1 MRAETK
7 ISRDLRATRVRESS
21 LHYENVFT
29 RSRPRTF
36 GQMGQGPQNYVD
48 YPPGKSVVSPVNRQ
62 SQLRSIS
69 LKNSVYVFRPPILY
83 TRIWGPESWRAC
95 MREPVSSPVGCLK
108 SCLQTPYFVYPN
120 LGTLPEVY
128 ACMREPVSS
137 PVGCLKSCLQTP
149 YFVYP
154 NLGTLPEVCRMHLC
168 GSVSPLVGW
177 LIHCERATCPMWA
190 SHVV

>member
-120 LGTLPEVY
+120 LGTLPEV
-128 ACMREPVSS
+128 
-137 PVGCLKSCLQTP
+137 
-149 YFVYP
+149 
-154 NLGTLPEVCRMHLC
+154 CRMHLC